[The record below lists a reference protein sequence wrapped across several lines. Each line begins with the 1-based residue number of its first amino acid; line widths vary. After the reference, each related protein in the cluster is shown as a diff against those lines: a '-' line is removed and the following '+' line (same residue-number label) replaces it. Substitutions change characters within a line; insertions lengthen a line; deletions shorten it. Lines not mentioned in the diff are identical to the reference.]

1 MRLLNEKP
9 STSLVIVD
17 ESIIWYGNLSPIGY
31 QDDETASLL
40 WLESTDVAKEFLA
53 MYEKASLK
61 SGLSQMV

>member
-1 MRLLNEKP
+1 MKLLNEKP

-40 WLESTDVAKEFLA
+40 RLESTDVAKGF
-53 MYEKASLK
+53 
-61 SGLSQMV
+61 